1 MLENKLASNKSVQ
14 DKVGFEVLT
23 ESQVK
28 DIHQASLEI
37 LQTTGVNIH
46 LKETRDMLEDA
57 GCKVEDEKVYFPPGL
72 VEWAIDSAPSRTYL
86 YDRNG
91 EDPLTLGGHNTTFG
105 LGPTLLKMRDP
116 ETGERRPFRKQ
127 DTVNAARLVDA
138 LDNIDWVSGL
148 GTIDDV
154 PHEYSDRHE
163 FEAMVKNT
171 TKPIVAWS
179 YTNEGLEDII
189 DMASAVAGSKEEFL
203 RKPFVVSYS
212 EPISPLTH
220 DKDASKKLLMT
231 ADYGIPTIHTPIPQ
245 AGASAPVTL
254 AGQLAQGNAENLS
267 GLVISQVRREG
278 LPFFIGGVISIM
290 DMQTAILA
298 YGAPEKELASAAY
311 MDMAHHYEIPTFG
324 TAGCTDSK
332 VVDQQAGIEAMF
344 SSLFSTLSGANLVHD
359 VGYTESG
366 TTGNLSQIAMVDEIV
381 GMLKKFSNGIEVNDY
396 TLALDVID
404 EVGPEG
410 DQLTHKHTLDNFKEV
425 AWHPTLMDRNV
436 PDTWKDEGEKTMEE
450 RLKEKV
456 NEILEEHEPE
466 PLSDEV
472 EVKIDEVIDSL

>member
-1 MLENKLASNKSVQ
+1 MLENQLFANKSAQ
-14 DKVGFEVLT
+14 DKVGFNVLS

-37 LQTTGVNIH
+37 LQSTGVNIH
-46 LKETRDMLEDA
+46 LKETRDMLEEA
-57 GCKVEDEKVYFPPGL
+57 GCKVEGDRVFFPPSL

-86 YDRNG
+86 FDRNG
-91 EDPLTLGGHNTTFG
+91 ENPLTLGGHNVTFG
-105 LGPTLLKMRDP
+105 LGPTLLNMRDT

-127 DTVNAARLVDA
+127 DTVDAARLVDA

-179 YTNEGLEDII
+179 YTNEGLEDIVE
-189 DMASAVAGSKEEFL
+189 MASAVAGSKEEFL
-203 RKPFVVSYS
+203 RKPFVISYS

-220 DKDASKKLLMT
+220 DKDASKKLLLT
-231 ADYGIPTIHTPIPQ
+231 ADYGIPTVHTPIPQ

-290 DMQTAILA
+290 DMKTAILA
-298 YGAPEKELASAAY
+298 YGAPEKELATAAY
-311 MDMAHHYEIPTFG
+311 MDMAHHYELPTFG

-332 VVDQQAGIEAMF
+332 LVDQQSGIESTM
-344 SSLFSTLSGANLVHD
+344 SVLFSALSGANLVHD
-359 VGYTESG
+359 VGYMESAS
-366 TTGNLSQIAMVDEIV
+366 TGSLEQIAMVDEIV
-381 GMLKKFSNGIEVNDY
+381 GMIKKFTNGIEVNDY

-410 DQLTHKHTLDNFKEV
+410 DHLTHEHTMDNFKKV
-425 AWHPTLMDRNV
+425 AWHPTLMDRDV
-436 PDTWKDEGEKTMEE
+436 PDTWMDKGSKSMEE
-450 RLKEKV
+450 RLREKV
-456 NEILEEHEPE
+456 QEILEDHEPE
-466 PLSDEV
+466 PLPE
-472 EVKIDEVIDSL
+472 ETKEKIETVIERL

>member
-1 MLENKLASNKSVQ
+1 MLENKLSSNKSSQ
-14 DKVGFEVLT
+14 DKVGFQVLS

-28 DIHQASLEI
+28 DIHEASLEI

-57 GCKVEDEKVYFPPGL
+57 GCKVEGEKVYFPPGL
-72 VEWAIDSAPSRTYL
+72 VEWAIDAAPSRTYL

-91 EDPLTLGGHNTTFG
+91 ENPLTLGGHNTTFG
-105 LGPTLLKMRDP
+105 LGPTLLNMRDP

-154 PHEYSDRHE
+154 PHEHSDRHE

-220 DKDASKKLLMT
+220 DKDASEKLLMT

-254 AGQLAQGNAENLS
+254 AGQLAQGNAESLS

-278 LPFFIGGVISIM
+278 LPYFIGGVLSIM

-311 MDMAHHYEIPTFG
+311 MDIAHHYDIPTFG

-366 TTGNLSQIAMVDEIV
+366 STGSLSQIAMVDEIV
-381 GMLKKFSNGIEVNDY
+381 GMLKKFTNGIEVNDY

-404 EVGPEG
+404 EIGPEG
-410 DQLTHKHTLDNFKEV
+410 DHLTHKHTLDNFEEV

-436 PDTWKDEGEKTMEE
+436 PDTWKDEGEKTMED
-450 RLKEKV
+450 RLQEKV

-466 PLSDEV
+466 PLPDDVV
-472 EVKIDEVIDSL
+472 EEIDRVIESL

>member
-1 MLENKLASNKSVQ
+1 MLENQLFANKSSQ
-14 DKVGFEVLT
+14 ETVGFNVLS

-37 LQTTGVNIH
+37 LQSTGVNIH

-57 GCKVEDEKVYFPPGL
+57 GCNVEGERVYFPPSL

-86 YDRNG
+86 FDRNG
-91 EDPLTLGGHNTTFG
+91 ENPLTLGGHNTTFG
-105 LGPTLLKMRDP
+105 LGPTLLNMRDH

-138 LDNIDWVSGL
+138 LENIDWVSGL

-154 PHEYSDRHE
+154 PHEHSDRHE

-179 YTNEGLEDII
+179 YTNKGLEDIVE
-189 DMASAVAGSKEEFL
+189 MASAVAGSKEEFL

-220 DKDASKKLLMT
+220 DKDASEKLLLT

-290 DMQTAILA
+290 DMKTAILA
-298 YGAPEKELASAAY
+298 YGAPEKELATAAY
-311 MDMAHHYEIPTFG
+311 MDMAHHYELPTFG

-332 VVDQQAGIEAMF
+332 LIDQQSGIE
-344 SSLFSTLSGANLVHD
+344 STLSVLFSALSGANLVHD
-359 VGYTESG
+359 VGYMESAS
-366 TTGNLSQIAMVDEIV
+366 TGSLEQIAMVDEIV
-381 GMLKKFSNGIEVNDY
+381 GMIKKFTNGIEVNDY

-404 EVGPEG
+404 DVGPEG
-410 DQLTHKHTLDNFKEV
+410 DHLTHKHTMDNFREV
-425 AWHPTLMDRNV
+425 AWSPTLMDRDV
-436 PDTWKDEGEKTMEE
+436 PDTWMDKGSKSMEE
-450 RLKEKV
+450 RLGEKV
-456 NEILEEHEPE
+456 KEILEEHEPE
-466 PLSDEV
+466 PLSE
-472 EVKIDEVIDSL
+472 EAEAKIDSVINRL

>member
-1 MLENKLASNKSVQ
+1 MLENQLFANKSAQ
-14 DKVGFEVLT
+14 DKVGFNVLS

-37 LQTTGVNIH
+37 LQSTGVNIR
-46 LKETRDMLEDA
+46 LKETRDMLEEA
-57 GCKVEDEKVYFPPGL
+57 GCEVEGERVYFPPGL

-86 YDRNG
+86 FDRNG
-91 EDPLTLGGHNTTFG
+91 KNPLTLGGHNTTFG
-105 LGPTLLKMRDP
+105 LGPTLLNMRDH
-116 ETGERRPFRKQ
+116 ETGERRPFHKQ
-127 DTVNAARLVDA
+127 DTINAARLVDA
-138 LDNIDWVSGL
+138 LDNIDWVAGL

-154 PHEYSDRHE
+154 PHKYSDRHE

-171 TKPIVAWS
+171 TKPIVSWS
-179 YTNEGLEDII
+179 YTNEGLEDVVE
-189 DMASAVAGSKEEFL
+189 MASAVAGSKEKFL

-220 DKDASKKLLMT
+220 DKDASKKLLLT

-290 DMQTAILA
+290 DMKTAILA
-298 YGAPEKELASAAY
+298 YGAPEKELATAAY
-311 MDMAHHYEIPTFG
+311 MDMAHHYDIPTFG

-332 VVDQQAGIEAMF
+332 LVDQQSGIE
-344 SSLFSTLSGANLVHD
+344 STLSVLFSALSGANLVHD
-359 VGYTESG
+359 VGYMESAS
-366 TTGNLSQIAMVDEIV
+366 TGSLEQIAMVDEIV
-381 GMLKKFSNGIEVNDY
+381 GMIKKFTDGIEVNDY

-410 DQLTHKHTLDNFKEV
+410 DHLTNEHTMDNFKEV
-425 AWHPTLMDRNV
+425 AWHPTLMDRDV
-436 PDTWKDEGEKTMEE
+436 PDTWMDEGSKSMEE
-450 RLKEKV
+450 RLQEKV
-456 NEILEEHEPE
+456 QGILEEHEPE
-466 PLSDEV
+466 PISE
-472 EVKIDEVIDSL
+472 EAKEKIGTVIDRL